1 MALSTASE
9 PSEDSRGQDCIT
21 IGLTGGMGAGKSTV
35 SKVLKTLGYAVY
47 DSDRAA
53 KGLYDSDMVLRQA
66 VMDRFGEAVFSSK
79 GDIDRLALAKMAFR
93 SPEAT
98 RDLNEMVHPA
108 VRQDFEKWRKMQ
120 CSLGHRMVFKEAA
133 ILLESRA
140 SGQCDQVWL
149 VSAPLEI
156 RKSRVMSRKGMT
168 VEDMER
174 RMALQWPDQKKRQ
187 LADEVIVNDGEV
199 ALVPQILS
207 LTTIGAD

>member
-9 PSEDSRGQDCIT
+9 PSKDSRGQDCIT

-35 SKVLKTLGYAVY
+35 SKVLKTLGHVVY

-53 KGLYDSDMVLRQA
+53 KGLYDSDMALRQA
-66 VMDRFGEAVFSSK
+66 VMDRFGEAVFTSK
-79 GDIDRLALAKMAFR
+79 GDIDRAALAKLAFN

-120 CSLGHRMVFKEAA
+120 VSLGHRGVFKEAA
-133 ILLESRA
+133 ILFESGA
-140 SGQCDQVWL
+140 FKQCDQVWL

-156 RKSRVMSRKGMT
+156 RKSRIMSRMGMT
-168 VEDMER
+168 IEDMER
-174 RMALQWPDQKKRQ
+174 RMALQWPEERKRR
-187 LADEVIVNDGEV
+187 LADQVIVNDGEV
-199 ALVPQILS
+199 ALVPQLLS
-207 LTTIGAD
+207 LTTNGAG